1 MEKVKAAKTVKK
13 NVQCI
18 KKQETLPFLHT
29 NKISKQKVSIYFI
42 CMIYSCNDL
51 HLLFDFT

>member
-13 NVQCI
+13 NVQSV

-42 CMIYSCNDL
+42 CMIY
-51 HLLFDFT
+51 T